1 MKLGVFDSGLG
12 GLLISK
18 SIAYAA
24 PELDM
29 LYLGDTLHLP
39 YGNRSAQAIE
49 AYTRRCMDAMF
60 ARDCSLVVMACNTAS
75 AACLRRL
82 QQDYLPQ
89 HWPDRNILGVVVPTL
104 EEAID
109 HGATNI
115 GLIATNFIAQSNI
128 YEEELQKINPD
139 VRLQTLATP
148 LLVPLI
154 EQGGDKWLEDVLRD
168 YFKAFDLEAMQ
179 SLILGCTHYV
189 RLKNVVRSILP
200 DHISI
205 ISQDDIIPRKLQ
217 DYLNRHPEHDQAI
230 GRTGL
235 REYTVTDLT
244 DFYQSAANSLFGETV
259 NIEVINT

>member
-18 SIAYAA
+18 AIARAL
-24 PELDM
+24 PDLDM
-29 LYLGDTLHLP
+29 MYVGDTLHLP

-49 AYTRRCMDAMF
+49 DYTRRCMDAMF
-60 ARDCSLVVMACNTAS
+60 KNDCKLVIMACNTAS

-82 QQDYLPQ
+82 QQEYLPT

-104 EEAID
+104 EESID

-115 GLIATNFIAQSNI
+115 GLIATNFIVQSNI

-139 VRLQTLATP
+139 VRLQTIATP

-154 EQGGDKWLEDVLRD
+154 EQGGDTWLEDVLTD
-168 YFKAFDLEAMQ
+168 YFKAFDLHAMQ

-189 RLKNVVRSILP
+189 RLKQVVRKILP
-200 DHISI
+200 NHINI
-205 ISQDDIIPRKLQ
+205 ISQDDIIPHKLQ
-217 DYLNRHPEHDQAI
+217 DYLKRHNAFDKAI
-230 GRTGL
+230 GRNGL
-235 REYTVTDLT
+235 REYMVTDLT
-244 DFYQSAANSLFGETV
+244 ESYQDAANNLFGHPLTIKVLET
-259 NIEVINT
+259 